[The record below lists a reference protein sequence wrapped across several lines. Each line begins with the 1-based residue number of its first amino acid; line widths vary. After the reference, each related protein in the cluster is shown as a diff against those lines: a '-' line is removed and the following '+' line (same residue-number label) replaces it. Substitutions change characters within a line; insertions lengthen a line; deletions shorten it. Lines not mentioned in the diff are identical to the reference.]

1 MSAIRLALVSVLLLA
16 GVGLASPAQ
25 GGVHEDR
32 QTAAVTV
39 HVENR
44 AATDAHVYVLQQGH
58 MVPIGFVEA
67 GESATL
73 TAPWAAVES
82 GREIRLVADA
92 VASTQWFQSEPVGI
106 EPDDEVDFLIARD
119 LEGSSVSAR
128 D

>member
-1 MSAIRLALVSVLLLA
+1 MSASRLALVSVLLLA
-16 GVGLASPAQ
+16 GLGLASPAQ
-25 GGVHEDR
+25 GVVHEDHQR
-32 QTAAVTV
+32 PAVTV

-82 GREIRLVADA
+82 DPEIRLVADA
-92 VASTQWFQSEPVGI
+92 VTSSEWFQSEAVGV

-119 LEGSSVSAR
+119 LDGSSVSVR